1 MHPEVE
7 TLAHGRK
14 PGRGWRTSTEKRDV
28 PRARAFE
35 TAPVRRCGSVGAG
48 LYGGPG
54 HALSEESQSLPTS
67 SASPVLFSTGVSHG
81 RGRSPI
87 SHAKSETNQ
96 RRRQDMVD
104 KPLTKVRDLT
114 PNSKQVN
121 VLAKVLT
128 VGEPKEVMGKFGDPR
143 KVCEAVVGD
152 DTAVITL
159 SLWNEQIGS
168 IAKDE
173 VILVDNGY
181 VSLVRGHMRLNVG
194 RYGNLS
200 KSTEA
205 IAEVNQ
211 SLDMSQQEF
220 ESERRSFGGGGYS
233 GGGGGGG
240 RYSGGGSGGG
250 GGGGGGSGGGSRERS
265 DSYKR
270 Y

>member
-1 MHPEVE
+1 
-7 TLAHGRK
+7 
-14 PGRGWRTSTEKRDV
+14 
-28 PRARAFE
+28 
-35 TAPVRRCGSVGAG
+35 
-48 LYGGPG
+48 
-54 HALSEESQSLPTS
+54 
-67 SASPVLFSTGVSHG
+67 
-81 RGRSPI
+81 
-87 SHAKSETNQ
+87 
-96 RRRQDMVD
+96 MVD

-121 VLAKVLT
+121 VLAKVMN

-152 DTAVITL
+152 DTATITL
-159 SLWNEQIGS
+159 SLWNEQIGT
-168 IAKDE
+168 IQKDE

-200 KSTEA
+200 KSTDA
-205 IAEVNQ
+205 IGEINQ
-211 SLDMSQQEF
+211 SLDMIQQEF
-220 ESERRSFGGGGYS
+220 ESERRSFGGGGYRDR

-240 RYSGGGSGGG
+240 YGGGRYGGG
-250 GGGGGGSGGGSRERS
+250 GGGGGGGQGRERS

>member
-1 MHPEVE
+1 M
-7 TLAHGRK
+7 A
-14 PGRGWRTSTEKRDV
+14 
-28 PRARAFE
+28 
-35 TAPVRRCGSVGAG
+35 
-48 LYGGPG
+48 
-54 HALSEESQSLPTS
+54 
-67 SASPVLFSTGVSHG
+67 
-81 RGRSPI
+81 
-87 SHAKSETNQ
+87 
-96 RRRQDMVD
+96 D

-121 VLAKVLT
+121 VLAKV
-128 VGEPKEVMGKFGDPR
+128 VSIGEPKEVMGKFGDPR

-152 DTAVITL
+152 DTATIIL

-168 IAKDE
+168 IQKDE
-173 VILVDNGY
+173 VVLVDNGY

-205 IAEVNQ
+205 VGEVNS

-220 ESERRSFGGGGYS
+220 ESERRSFGGGYRDR
-233 GGGGGGG
+233 GGGGGYGGG
-240 RYSGGGSGGG
+240 RYGGG
-250 GGGGGGSGGGSRERS
+250 GGGGGGSGGRERS

>member
-1 MHPEVE
+1 
-7 TLAHGRK
+7 
-14 PGRGWRTSTEKRDV
+14 
-28 PRARAFE
+28 
-35 TAPVRRCGSVGAG
+35 
-48 LYGGPG
+48 
-54 HALSEESQSLPTS
+54 
-67 SASPVLFSTGVSHG
+67 
-81 RGRSPI
+81 
-87 SHAKSETNQ
+87 
-96 RRRQDMVD
+96 MVD

-121 VLAKVLT
+121 VLAKVVS

-211 SLDMSQQEF
+211 TLDMSQQEF
-220 ESERRSFGGGGYS
+220 ESERRSFGGGGFRDR
-233 GGGGGGG
+233 GGGGYGGG
-240 RYSGGGSGGG
+240 RYSGGGGSGGG
-250 GGGGGGSGGGSRERS
+250 GGGGRERS

>member
-1 MHPEVE
+1 MP
-7 TLAHGRK
+7 
-14 PGRGWRTSTEKRDV
+14 
-28 PRARAFE
+28 
-35 TAPVRRCGSVGAG
+35 
-48 LYGGPG
+48 
-54 HALSEESQSLPTS
+54 
-67 SASPVLFSTGVSHG
+67 
-81 RGRSPI
+81 
-87 SHAKSETNQ
+87 
-96 RRRQDMVD
+96 D

-121 VLAKVLT
+121 VLAKVVS

-152 DTAVITL
+152 DTATIIL
-159 SLWNEQIGS
+159 SLWNEQIGQ

-205 IAEVNQ
+205 IAEINQ

-220 ESERRSFGGGGYS
+220 ESERRSFGGGGYRDR
-233 GGGGGGG
+233 GGGGYGGGGG
-240 RYSGGGSGGG
+240 RFGG
-250 GGGGGGSGGGSRERS
+250 GGGGGGSGGGSRDRS
-265 DSYKR
+265 DSFKR

>member
-1 MHPEVE
+1 
-7 TLAHGRK
+7 
-14 PGRGWRTSTEKRDV
+14 
-28 PRARAFE
+28 
-35 TAPVRRCGSVGAG
+35 
-48 LYGGPG
+48 
-54 HALSEESQSLPTS
+54 
-67 SASPVLFSTGVSHG
+67 
-81 RGRSPI
+81 
-87 SHAKSETNQ
+87 
-96 RRRQDMVD
+96 MVD

-121 VLAKVLT
+121 VLAKVIN
-128 VGEPKEVMGKFGDPR
+128 VGEAKEVMGKFGDPR

-152 DTAVITL
+152 DTATIIL

-205 IAEVNQ
+205 IPEVNQ
-211 SLDMSQQEF
+211 TLDMSQQEF
-220 ESERRSFGGGGYS
+220 ESERRSFGGGGGGYRDR

-240 RYSGGGSGGG
+240 GYGGGRYGGGGGSGGG
-250 GGGGGGSGGGSRERS
+250 GGGGGRERS

>member
-1 MHPEVE
+1 
-7 TLAHGRK
+7 
-14 PGRGWRTSTEKRDV
+14 
-28 PRARAFE
+28 
-35 TAPVRRCGSVGAG
+35 
-48 LYGGPG
+48 
-54 HALSEESQSLPTS
+54 
-67 SASPVLFSTGVSHG
+67 
-81 RGRSPI
+81 
-87 SHAKSETNQ
+87 
-96 RRRQDMVD
+96 MVD

-121 VLAKVLT
+121 VLAKVMNI
-128 VGEPKEVMGKFGDPR
+128 GDPKEVMGKFGDPR

-152 DTAVITL
+152 DTATIIL

-200 KSTEA
+200 KSTDA
-205 IAEVNQ
+205 IGEVNQ

-220 ESERRSFGGGGYS
+220 ESERRSFGGGGY
-233 GGGGGGG
+233 
-240 RYSGGGSGGG
+240 RGGG
-250 GGGGGGSGGGSRERS
+250 GGGGGGGYRGGGGGGGGYGGRYGGGGGGGRERS

>member
-1 MHPEVE
+1 
-7 TLAHGRK
+7 
-14 PGRGWRTSTEKRDV
+14 
-28 PRARAFE
+28 
-35 TAPVRRCGSVGAG
+35 
-48 LYGGPG
+48 
-54 HALSEESQSLPTS
+54 
-67 SASPVLFSTGVSHG
+67 
-81 RGRSPI
+81 
-87 SHAKSETNQ
+87 
-96 RRRQDMVD
+96 MVD

-121 VLAKVLT
+121 VLAKVLS

-159 SLWNEQIGS
+159 SLWNEQIGT

-211 SLDMSQQEF
+211 TLDMSQQEF
-220 ESERRSFGGGGYS
+220 ESERRSFGGGGFRDRGSGGYG

-240 RYSGGGSGGG
+240 RYSGGGQGGG
-250 GGGGGGSGGGSRERS
+250 QGGRDRS

>member
-1 MHPEVE
+1 
-7 TLAHGRK
+7 
-14 PGRGWRTSTEKRDV
+14 
-28 PRARAFE
+28 
-35 TAPVRRCGSVGAG
+35 
-48 LYGGPG
+48 
-54 HALSEESQSLPTS
+54 
-67 SASPVLFSTGVSHG
+67 
-81 RGRSPI
+81 
-87 SHAKSETNQ
+87 
-96 RRRQDMVD
+96 MVD

-121 VLAKVLT
+121 VLSKVLS

-152 DTAVITL
+152 DSAVITL
-159 SLWNEQIGS
+159 SLWNEQIGT

-205 IAEVNQ
+205 IGEVNS

-220 ESERRSFGGGGYS
+220 ESERRSYGGGFRDRGS
-233 GGGGGGG
+233 GGYGG
-240 RYSGGGSGGG
+240 RYSGGG
-250 GGGGGGSGGGSRERS
+250 GGSGGSRERS

>member
-1 MHPEVE
+1 
-7 TLAHGRK
+7 
-14 PGRGWRTSTEKRDV
+14 
-28 PRARAFE
+28 
-35 TAPVRRCGSVGAG
+35 
-48 LYGGPG
+48 
-54 HALSEESQSLPTS
+54 
-67 SASPVLFSTGVSHG
+67 
-81 RGRSPI
+81 
-87 SHAKSETNQ
+87 
-96 RRRQDMVD
+96 MVD

-121 VLAKVLT
+121 VLAKVLN

-152 DTAVITL
+152 DTATIIL
-159 SLWNEQIGS
+159 SLWNEQIGT

-173 VILVDNGY
+173 IILVDNGY

-200 KSTEA
+200 KSTDA

-220 ESERRSFGGGGYS
+220 ESERRSFGGGGYRDR
-233 GGGGGGG
+233 GGYGGGGG
-240 RYSGGGSGGG
+240 RY
-250 GGGGGGSGGGSRERS
+250 GGGGGGSGGGGGQGRERS

>member
-1 MHPEVE
+1 M
-7 TLAHGRK
+7 
-14 PGRGWRTSTEKRDV
+14 S
-28 PRARAFE
+28 
-35 TAPVRRCGSVGAG
+35 
-48 LYGGPG
+48 
-54 HALSEESQSLPTS
+54 
-67 SASPVLFSTGVSHG
+67 
-81 RGRSPI
+81 
-87 SHAKSETNQ
+87 
-96 RRRQDMVD
+96 D

-121 VLAKVLT
+121 VLAKVMSI
-128 VGEPKEVMGKFGDPR
+128 GETKEVMGKFGDPR

-152 DTAVITL
+152 DTATIIL

-168 IAKDE
+168 IQKDE
-173 VILVDNGY
+173 IVLVDNGY

-205 IAEVNQ
+205 MGDVNQ

-220 ESERRSFGGGGYS
+220 ESERRSFGGGGGYRDR
-233 GGGGGGG
+233 GGGGGGYGGG
-240 RYSGGGSGGG
+240 RYGGG
-250 GGGGGGSGGGSRERS
+250 GGGGGGGGRDRS

>member
-1 MHPEVE
+1 
-7 TLAHGRK
+7 
-14 PGRGWRTSTEKRDV
+14 
-28 PRARAFE
+28 
-35 TAPVRRCGSVGAG
+35 
-48 LYGGPG
+48 
-54 HALSEESQSLPTS
+54 
-67 SASPVLFSTGVSHG
+67 
-81 RGRSPI
+81 
-87 SHAKSETNQ
+87 
-96 RRRQDMVD
+96 MVD

-121 VLAKVLT
+121 VLAKVLS

-152 DTAVITL
+152 DTATITL
-159 SLWNEQIGS
+159 SLWNEQIGT
-168 IAKDE
+168 IQKDE

-205 IAEVNQ
+205 LGDINQ

-220 ESERRSFGGGGYS
+220 ESERRSFGGGGYRDR
-233 GGGGGGG
+233 GGGGYGGG
-240 RYSGGGSGGG
+240 RY
-250 GGGGGGSGGGSRERS
+250 GGGGGGSGGQGRERS

>member
-1 MHPEVE
+1 M
-7 TLAHGRK
+7 A
-14 PGRGWRTSTEKRDV
+14 
-28 PRARAFE
+28 
-35 TAPVRRCGSVGAG
+35 
-48 LYGGPG
+48 
-54 HALSEESQSLPTS
+54 
-67 SASPVLFSTGVSHG
+67 
-81 RGRSPI
+81 
-87 SHAKSETNQ
+87 
-96 RRRQDMVD
+96 D

-121 VLAKVLT
+121 VLAKVIS

-152 DTAVITL
+152 DSATIIL

-205 IAEVNQ
+205 INEVNQ

-220 ESERRSFGGGGYS
+220 ESERRSYGGGYRDRGSGGGGGY
-233 GGGGGGG
+233 GGGGGG
-240 RYSGGGSGGG
+240 RYGGG
-250 GGGGGGSGGGSRERS
+250 GGGGRERS

>member
-1 MHPEVE
+1 
-7 TLAHGRK
+7 
-14 PGRGWRTSTEKRDV
+14 
-28 PRARAFE
+28 
-35 TAPVRRCGSVGAG
+35 
-48 LYGGPG
+48 
-54 HALSEESQSLPTS
+54 
-67 SASPVLFSTGVSHG
+67 
-81 RGRSPI
+81 
-87 SHAKSETNQ
+87 
-96 RRRQDMVD
+96 MVD

-121 VLAKVLT
+121 VLVKVIT

-152 DTAVITL
+152 DTATITL
-159 SLWNEQIGS
+159 SLWNEQIGT

-200 KSTEA
+200 KSTES
-205 IAEVNQ
+205 IGEVNQ

-220 ESERRSFGGGGYS
+220 ENERRSFGGGGYRDRGS
-233 GGGGGGG
+233 GGYGGGGGG
-240 RYSGGGSGGG
+240 RYSGGG
-250 GGGGGGSGGGSRERS
+250 GGGGGGSGGRDRS

>member
-1 MHPEVE
+1 
-7 TLAHGRK
+7 
-14 PGRGWRTSTEKRDV
+14 
-28 PRARAFE
+28 
-35 TAPVRRCGSVGAG
+35 
-48 LYGGPG
+48 
-54 HALSEESQSLPTS
+54 
-67 SASPVLFSTGVSHG
+67 
-81 RGRSPI
+81 
-87 SHAKSETNQ
+87 
-96 RRRQDMVD
+96 MVD

-121 VLAKVLT
+121 VLAKVLS

-220 ESERRSFGGGGYS
+220 ESERRSFGGGGGFRDRGGGGYG

-240 RYSGGGSGGG
+240 RYSGGGQSGGG
-250 GGGGGGSGGGSRERS
+250 GGRERS

>member
-1 MHPEVE
+1 
-7 TLAHGRK
+7 
-14 PGRGWRTSTEKRDV
+14 
-28 PRARAFE
+28 
-35 TAPVRRCGSVGAG
+35 
-48 LYGGPG
+48 
-54 HALSEESQSLPTS
+54 
-67 SASPVLFSTGVSHG
+67 
-81 RGRSPI
+81 
-87 SHAKSETNQ
+87 
-96 RRRQDMVD
+96 MVD

-121 VLAKVLT
+121 VLAKVLS

-152 DTAVITL
+152 DSAVITL
-159 SLWNEQIGS
+159 SLWNEQIGT

-205 IAEVNQ
+205 MADINQ
-211 SLDMSQQEF
+211 TLDMSQQEF
-220 ESERRSFGGGGYS
+220 ESERRSFGGGYRDRGS
-233 GGGGGGG
+233 GGYGGG
-240 RYSGGGSGGG
+240 RYSGGG
-250 GGGGGGSGGGSRERS
+250 GGGGGGGGRDRS

>member
-1 MHPEVE
+1 
-7 TLAHGRK
+7 
-14 PGRGWRTSTEKRDV
+14 
-28 PRARAFE
+28 
-35 TAPVRRCGSVGAG
+35 
-48 LYGGPG
+48 
-54 HALSEESQSLPTS
+54 
-67 SASPVLFSTGVSHG
+67 
-81 RGRSPI
+81 
-87 SHAKSETNQ
+87 
-96 RRRQDMVD
+96 MVD

-121 VLAKVLT
+121 VLSKVLN

-159 SLWNEQIGS
+159 SLWNEQIGT

-173 VILVDNGY
+173 TILVDNGY

-200 KSTEA
+200 KSTESVGD
-205 IAEVNQ
+205 VNQ
-211 SLDMSQQEF
+211 TLDMSQQEF
-220 ESERRSFGGGGYS
+220 ENERRSY

-240 RYSGGGSGGG
+240 YRDRGGGGYGGGGGGGNRYSGGGSGGG
-250 GGGGGGSGGGSRERS
+250 GGGRDRSS

>member
-1 MHPEVE
+1 
-7 TLAHGRK
+7 
-14 PGRGWRTSTEKRDV
+14 
-28 PRARAFE
+28 
-35 TAPVRRCGSVGAG
+35 
-48 LYGGPG
+48 
-54 HALSEESQSLPTS
+54 
-67 SASPVLFSTGVSHG
+67 
-81 RGRSPI
+81 
-87 SHAKSETNQ
+87 
-96 RRRQDMVD
+96 MVD

-121 VLAKVLT
+121 VLAKVLS

-159 SLWNEQIGS
+159 SLWNEQIGT

-211 SLDMSQQEF
+211 TLDMSQQEF
-220 ESERRSFGGGGYS
+220 ESERRSFGGGGFRDRGS
-233 GGGGGGG
+233 GGYGGGGGG
-240 RYSGGGSGGG
+240 RYSGGGQGGG
-250 GGGGGGSGGGSRERS
+250 QGGRDRS

>member
-1 MHPEVE
+1 
-7 TLAHGRK
+7 
-14 PGRGWRTSTEKRDV
+14 
-28 PRARAFE
+28 
-35 TAPVRRCGSVGAG
+35 
-48 LYGGPG
+48 
-54 HALSEESQSLPTS
+54 
-67 SASPVLFSTGVSHG
+67 
-81 RGRSPI
+81 
-87 SHAKSETNQ
+87 
-96 RRRQDMVD
+96 MVD

-121 VLAKVLT
+121 VLAKVIN
-128 VGEPKEVMGKFGDPR
+128 VGEAKEVMGKFGDPR

-152 DTAVITL
+152 DTATIIL

-205 IAEVNQ
+205 IPEVNQ

-220 ESERRSFGGGGYS
+220 ESERRSFGGGGGGGYRDR

-240 RYSGGGSGGG
+240 GGYGGGRYGGGSGGG
-250 GGGGGGSGGGSRERS
+250 GGGGGGRERS

>member
-1 MHPEVE
+1 M
-7 TLAHGRK
+7 A
-14 PGRGWRTSTEKRDV
+14 
-28 PRARAFE
+28 
-35 TAPVRRCGSVGAG
+35 
-48 LYGGPG
+48 
-54 HALSEESQSLPTS
+54 
-67 SASPVLFSTGVSHG
+67 
-81 RGRSPI
+81 
-87 SHAKSETNQ
+87 
-96 RRRQDMVD
+96 D

-121 VLAKVLT
+121 VLAKVLN

-152 DTAVITL
+152 DTATIIL

-168 IAKDE
+168 IQKDE
-173 VILVDNGY
+173 VVLVDNGY

-194 RYGNLS
+194 RYGNLT

-220 ESERRSFGGGGYS
+220 ESERRSFGGGGYRDR

-240 RYSGGGSGGG
+240 YGGG
-250 GGGGGGSGGGSRERS
+250 GNRYGGGQGGGGRERS

>member
-1 MHPEVE
+1 
-7 TLAHGRK
+7 
-14 PGRGWRTSTEKRDV
+14 
-28 PRARAFE
+28 
-35 TAPVRRCGSVGAG
+35 
-48 LYGGPG
+48 
-54 HALSEESQSLPTS
+54 
-67 SASPVLFSTGVSHG
+67 
-81 RGRSPI
+81 
-87 SHAKSETNQ
+87 
-96 RRRQDMVD
+96 MVD

-121 VLAKVLT
+121 VLAKVINI
-128 VGEPKEVMGKFGDPR
+128 GEAKEVMGKFGDPR

-152 DTAVITL
+152 DTATIIL

-173 VILVDNGY
+173 VVLVDNGY

-200 KSTEA
+200 KSSEA
-205 IAEVNQ
+205 LGEINQ

-220 ESERRSFGGGGYS
+220 ESERRSFGGGGYRDR
-233 GGGGGGG
+233 GGGYGS
-240 RYSGGGSGGG
+240 RYGGG
-250 GGGGGGSGGGSRERS
+250 GGGGGGSGGRERS

>member
-1 MHPEVE
+1 M
-7 TLAHGRK
+7 A
-14 PGRGWRTSTEKRDV
+14 
-28 PRARAFE
+28 
-35 TAPVRRCGSVGAG
+35 
-48 LYGGPG
+48 
-54 HALSEESQSLPTS
+54 
-67 SASPVLFSTGVSHG
+67 
-81 RGRSPI
+81 
-87 SHAKSETNQ
+87 
-96 RRRQDMVD
+96 D

-121 VLAKVLT
+121 VLAKVVS

-152 DTAVITL
+152 DTATIIL
-159 SLWNEQIGS
+159 SLWNEQIGT
-168 IAKDE
+168 ITKDE
-173 VILVDNGY
+173 VVLVDNGY

-220 ESERRSFGGGGYS
+220 ESERRSFGGGYRDR
-233 GGGGGGG
+233 GGGGYGGG
-240 RYSGGGSGGG
+240 RYGGG
-250 GGGGGGSGGGSRERS
+250 GGGGGGGGRERS